1 MTLSLGIV
9 FDFKTMSTFQNDI
22 SSLEVELKV
31 PVSDLI
37 SHSLNDFIKAC
48 TVNDRSRFFLVTR
61 NARSAWAINPTE

>member
-9 FDFKTMSTFQNDI
+9 FDFKIIFLVWKQS
-22 SSLEVELKV
+22 LKV
-31 PVSDLI
+31 PVYDLI